1 MIAVVIIA
9 AFFIFLL
16 SLGLRAQ
23 FKKRQTGKEGIIG
36 EVGVAKTDIKPSGGT
51 VFVHGEYW
59 NAMSDKL
66 IKKGSGVKVIDV
78 KEMVLKVEPVGSS

>member
-1 MIAVVIIA
+1 MFGLRLWI
-9 AFFIFLL
+9 LL

-59 NAMSDKL
+59 NAISDKQ
-66 IKKGSGVKVIDV
+66 IKKGSNVKIINVE
-78 KEMVLKVEPVGSS
+78 EMILKVEPVESI